1 MKVTP
6 MRVMNMLT
14 GQFAWTSEGY
24 VQHADPQGQSSCDTE
39 DAYVDITETRQ
50 DDYCRDDDE

>member
-1 MKVTP
+1 
-6 MRVMNMLT
+6 MNMLT